1 MYNYIEAKAYDTLTC
16 ARETRTPIAKVKEWG
31 HDEMSQLKKVLITVP
46 DSLLEAVDSAAK
58 VENVNRSEF
67 VREAM
72 RLYLSE
78 KKKHARKEQL
88 KKGYQEMAELN
99 LSLAEKYFSAEEE
112 AFSVL
117 EAKLAECE

>member
-1 MYNYIEAKAYDTLTC
+1 
-16 ARETRTPIAKVKEWG
+16 
-31 HDEMSQLKKVLITVP
+31 MSQLKKVLITVP

-72 RLYLSE
+72 KMYLSE
-78 KKKHARKEQL
+78 RKKRARKEEL

-99 LSLAEKYFSAEEE
+99 LSLAETFFDAEEE
-112 AFSVL
+112 ALLIS
-117 EAKLAECE
+117 EKKLAECE

>member
-1 MYNYIEAKAYDTLTC
+1 
-16 ARETRTPIAKVKEWG
+16 
-31 HDEMSQLKKVLITVP
+31 MSQLKKVLITVP

-72 RLYLSE
+72 KMYLSE
-78 KKKHARKEQL
+78 RKKRARKEQL

-99 LSLAEKYFSAEEE
+99 LSIAETYFVAEEE
-112 AFSVL
+112 ALSAY
-117 EAKLAECE
+117 EEKLAECE